1 MLAEHGVLG
10 LVALG
15 VLGLIAVENLRRR
28 VELWEQAWSLA
39 LMVWTAAAMT
49 NAAMRI
55 GAVSLAF
62 ALAAARVAPARPVV
76 RPPGHVHVPAHAA
89 SP

>member
-1 MLAEHGVLG
+1 FTRLLAEHGLLG

-15 VLGLIAVENLRRR
+15 VLGIIAAQNLRGR

-55 GAVSLAF
+55 GAMSLAF
-62 ALAAARVAPARPVV
+62 ALAAARAVAPERPAPTP
-76 RPPGHVHVPAHAA
+76 RKPAHAA
-89 SP
+89 GP